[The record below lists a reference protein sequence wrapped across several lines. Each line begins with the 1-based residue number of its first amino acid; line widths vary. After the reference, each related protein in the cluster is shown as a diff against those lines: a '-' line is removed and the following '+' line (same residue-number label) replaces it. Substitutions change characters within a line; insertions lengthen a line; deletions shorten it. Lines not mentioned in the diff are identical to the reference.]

1 MLCAEPI
8 NRYGRSSPLTC
19 PGCRATTQV
28 RRGSPPRAAIHAG
41 CGTGCCIGVPR
52 RSTLPEIHRLGART
66 TGCGASRCGELR
78 RSPQAPDQDVREVV
92 RSVDP
97 ARASRRAGTRRT
109 IGMPPGGARP
119 PGGRRRPAGRARG
132 RSASARRRSWRG
144 TRVDNSIAVAPPSLP
159 RPRASPA
166 RRMPRAAER
175 MARLSSALRG
185 CGSGRRVRR
194 RGLPG
199 SVRRVS
205 RRVAPQIWTATGFS
219 VPGPRTAPL
228 PWTSELAPR
237 FRAPEALAGG
247 AHTAD
252 ASVAAQ
258 LPHEGVNE
266 AGLLPETTAT
276 NSWTPPH
283 RARAGRRT
291 HTRRPPEG
299 LSAGPV
305 VIPPASSVEPES
317 DTHADGAH
325 VATTHLVSTHS
336 TLGSPQPRSAP
347 PLLRQGGTP
356 SRQSCRPGCS
366 GCPIVR

>member
-8 NRYGRSSPLTC
+8 TVTADPAHSRALAAGQPPKSGEGHRHGRRFTPAAAPTVASVC
-19 PGCRATTQV
+19 PAAARCRRFTV
-28 RRGSPPRAAIHAG
+28 SVPGRRGAEP
-41 CGTGCCIGVPR
+41 
-52 RSTLPEIHRLGART
+52 
-66 TGCGASRCGELR
+66 
-78 RSPQAPDQDVREVV
+78 
-92 RSVDP
+92 
-97 ARASRRAGTRRT
+97 
-109 IGMPPGGARP
+109 
-119 PGGRRRPAGRARG
+119 
-132 RSASARRRSWRG
+132 
-144 TRVDNSIAVAPPSLP
+144 AVA
-159 RPRASPA
+159 
-166 RRMPRAAER
+166 
-175 MARLSSALRG
+175 
-185 CGSGRRVRR
+185 GSFVVRR
-194 RGLPG
+194 RLPG

-205 RRVAPQIWTATGFS
+205 RRVAPQIWTAPGFS

-258 LPHEGVNE
+258 LPHGGVNE

-305 VIPPASSVEPES
+305 VIAPASSVEPES